1 MNNYRPNYCDLESYF
16 ELCDCYNQQLPG
28 PLNSSIPQSYKPCKI
43 HNSKPPAN
51 DSCNIHETE
60 SQISQS
66 NTNADCD
73 QNSSNPHPTD
83 CSVTDQDKLMYEM
96 RNGCSLR
103 DANGGNVPVYYG
115 NQFQPILAH
124 TAYDKI
130 IGPTVMPPASGYYSS
145 RLNPIS
151 KPGPFTVIPH
161 MHRMP
166 AHQWIQH
173 DYNLES
179 PRIRGQNNIFYF
191 DDHCTNKND
200 GLVHV
205 SNRRNLQQKFLAP
218 PIDKTETEQNAK
230 IQNFGVSKCKNSDSS
245 RKNISKKENSD
256 PKSLKHTQSKEHD
269 RSRYATRFNP
279 VQNRIL
285 KDWYA
290 LNSEMP
296 YASDEQVSEL
306 AKSTKLNEKSVRK
319 WLSNKRSRKN
329 NTNSLGKVV
338 AFKKELLLNINKKST
353 GNNDKDCNTTIFPY
367 SGIISSENNK
377 RSLNNDV

>member
-1 MNNYRPNYCDLESYF
+1 MHNNDDISNQTTCISPIIDRDKSLTESYSEILWQNYHKNLNSPVSKKINPSAHVSSSCFNFFNVKNFVKMNNYRPNYCDLESYF

-145 RLNPIS
+145 R
-151 KPGPFTVIPH
+151 
-161 MHRMP
+161 
-166 AHQWIQH
+166 
-173 DYNLES
+173 
-179 PRIRGQNNIFYF
+179 
-191 DDHCTNKND
+191 
-200 GLVHV
+200 
-205 SNRRNLQQKFLAP
+205 
-218 PIDKTETEQNAK
+218 
-230 IQNFGVSKCKNSDSS
+230 
-245 RKNISKKENSD
+245 
-256 PKSLKHTQSKEHD
+256 
-269 RSRYATRFNP
+269 
-279 VQNRIL
+279 
-285 KDWYA
+285 
-290 LNSEMP
+290 
-296 YASDEQVSEL
+296 
-306 AKSTKLNEKSVRK
+306 
-319 WLSNKRSRKN
+319 
-329 NTNSLGKVV
+329 
-338 AFKKELLLNINKKST
+338 
-353 GNNDKDCNTTIFPY
+353 
-367 SGIISSENNK
+367 
-377 RSLNNDV
+377 